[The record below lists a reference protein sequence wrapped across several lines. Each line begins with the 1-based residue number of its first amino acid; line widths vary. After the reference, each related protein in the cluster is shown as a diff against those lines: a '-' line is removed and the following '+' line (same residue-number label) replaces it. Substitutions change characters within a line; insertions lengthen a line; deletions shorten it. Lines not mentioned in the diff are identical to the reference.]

1 MVQEFIDRELA
12 AIQLLRIEDL
22 ELVNVD
28 WTMKGLLDQL
38 LLLERLVKTGFFV
51 ILVLSPLVLRG
62 WRSGVQLYTVHINT

>member
-38 LLLERLVKTGFFV
+38 LPLERLVKTEFF
-51 ILVLSPLVLRG
+51 
-62 WRSGVQLYTVHINT
+62 